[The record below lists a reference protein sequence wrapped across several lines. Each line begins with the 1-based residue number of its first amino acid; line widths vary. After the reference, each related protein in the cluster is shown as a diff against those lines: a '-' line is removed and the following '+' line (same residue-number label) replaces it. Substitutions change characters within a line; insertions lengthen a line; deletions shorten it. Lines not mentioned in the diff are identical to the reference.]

1 MALGASTPARKAS
14 EDATLSPWSRAA
26 RQRVRRPR
34 RRQRQPLMDA
44 FGRRVLRHDGRAL
57 QHAPRHQLARLG
69 LGAHAVQDVLAAPL
83 AIHCAASALISGVA
97 ISAKERI
104 DASTCARLSWSG
116 AST

>member
-1 MALGASTPARKAS
+1 MTAAPCSTRRAINWRAWAS
-14 EDATLSPWSRAA
+14 
-26 RQRVRRPR
+26 
-34 RRQRQPLMDA
+34 
-44 FGRRVLRHDGRAL
+44 
-57 QHAPRHQLARLG
+57 
-69 LGAHAVQDVLAAPL
+69 GAHAVQDVPAAPL